1 MSGLTDFLKTVAP
14 TVASAMLGP
23 LGGVAVAGLGK
34 IFGIDNA
41 TTADITRAITDSA
54 ITPEHLAEI
63 KKLELEY
70 QENEAERGFRYRE
83 LEFKDRDS
91 ARQYNTEGGIQGMLF
106 VLSLVLLVVCLG
118 MEGWVLFRGYP
129 DSIPE
134 IIVGR
139 VLGLADAVVMMV
151 MSYYYGTTSSSQQKN
166 NLLAIAQLPPEKKA

>member
-1 MSGLTDFLKTVAP
+1 MSGLTDFLKTIAP
-14 TVASAMLGP
+14 TVGSALLGP

-41 TTADITRAITDSA
+41 TTADITRAITDSQ

-70 QENEAERGFRYRE
+70 QENEKERGFRYTE

-91 ARQYNTEGGIQGMLF
+91 ARRYNTEGGIQVYLFFMSVML
-106 VLSLVLLVVCLG
+106 LISCLG

-129 DSIPE
+129 DTIPE

-139 VLGLADAVVMMV
+139 VLGLADAVVMLILG
-151 MSYYYGTTSSSQQKN
+151 YYYGSTSGSQRKN
-166 NLLAIAQLPPEKKA
+166 ELLAVASLPGSKSS